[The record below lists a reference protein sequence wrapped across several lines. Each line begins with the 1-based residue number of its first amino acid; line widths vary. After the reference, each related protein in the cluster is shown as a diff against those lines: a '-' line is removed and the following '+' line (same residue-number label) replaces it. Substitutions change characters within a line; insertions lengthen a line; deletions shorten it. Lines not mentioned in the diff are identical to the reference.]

1 MVKGVSRRV
10 IVVDSPDPRIF
21 EQAIF
26 ILPTDGGGVSSRQ
39 LVDEAVRI
47 ARRYARVAAAGMAV
61 GGMGRVCLR
70 PGVAAGCA
78 AVTARG
84 PAAQGRCI
92 SLLPAVSAVSA
103 LFIAAAVS
111 SHRRKGP
118 VFSPHLGRTRGV
130 RPPFLPGGIVCPA
143 PKKRDARG
151 RLFFCGWREGLLSVL
166 PPTER

>member
-39 LVDEAVRI
+39 LVDEAVRAAEGKI
-47 ARRYARVAAAGMAV
+47 LPQVYDFCEPGPVHRCPPPVASACMAV

-78 AVTARG
+78 ALIVAAPW
-84 PAAQGRCI
+84 PAD
-92 SLLPAVSAVSA
+92 AVSAYFQRFP
-103 LFIAAAVS
+103 LF
-111 SHRRKGP
+111 
-118 VFSPHLGRTRGV
+118 L
-130 RPPFLPGGIVCPA
+130 PFLS
-143 PKKRDARG
+143 R
-151 RLFFCGWREGLLSVL
+151 RL
-166 PPTER
+166 

>member
-47 ARRYARVAAAGMAV
+47 ARSYARGQTGVRRPVASACMAV

-78 AVTARG
+78 ALIVAVPW
-84 PAAQGRCI
+84 PAD
-92 SLLPAVSAVSA
+92 AVSAYYQRFP
-103 LFIAAAVS
+103 LF
-111 SHRRKGP
+111 
-118 VFSPHLGRTRGV
+118 L
-130 RPPFLPGGIVCPA
+130 PFLS
-143 PKKRDARG
+143 R
-151 RLFFCGWREGLLSVL
+151 RL
-166 PPTER
+166 